1 MAHRLISFF
10 RNVAD
15 AAADI
20 LWPRIT
26 GGEDSPPG
34 IDQQPPYILP
44 ELLDSVEKMLTQRMT
59 HSENRMTTVD
69 GKLLSLF
76 RLTSLLATL
85 LVVALLAGATGLI
98 ASVQQDEGTLIWAA
112 IGLIL
117 YMVVQLIC
125 AVNSTIKGLEASGY
139 ERQSKATIMP
149 LTRETVFEYKRRQF
163 RDMIYV
169 AEQSEWRTNQKVSHM
184 KVAHRA
190 IRNTVLPLMGLIAV
204 VVTLTFLK
212 LHH

>member
-10 RNVAD
+10 RNLGN
-15 AAADI
+15 AAADM

-26 GGEDSPPG
+26 GGEESSPV

-44 ELLDSVEKMLTQRMT
+44 ELLDSVETMLTKRMT
-59 HSENRMTTVD
+59 QAENRMATVD

-85 LVVALLAGATGLI
+85 VIALLAGAAGFIPNVL
-98 ASVQQDEGTLIWAA
+98 QDERALVWAA

-139 ERQSKATIMP
+139 ASQSKATIMP
-149 LTRETVFEYKRRQF
+149 LARETVFEYKRRQF
-163 RDMIYV
+163 RDIIFV
-169 AEQSEWRTNQKVSHM
+169 AEQNEWKTNQKVSHM

-190 IRNTVLPLMGLIAV
+190 IRNTVLPLIGLIAIV
-204 VVTLTFLK
+204 ATLTFMK
-212 LHH
+212 LHQ

>member
-1 MAHRLISFF
+1 M
-10 RNVAD
+10 
-15 AAADI
+15 

-26 GGEDSPPG
+26 GDEESPPV

-44 ELLDSVEKMLTQRMT
+44 ELLDSVETMLTKRMMQA
-59 HSENRMTTVD
+59 ENRMETVD

-85 LVVALLAGATGLI
+85 VIALLAGAAGLI
-98 ASVQQDEGTLIWAA
+98 PNVLQDERALVWAA

-139 ERQSKATIMP
+139 ASQSKATIMP
-149 LTRETVFEYKRRQF
+149 LARETVFEYKRRQF
-163 RDMIYV
+163 RDIIFV
-169 AEQSEWRTNQKVSHM
+169 AEQNEWKTNQKVSHM

-190 IRNTVLPLMGLIAV
+190 IRNTVLPLIGLIAIV
-204 VVTLTFLK
+204 ATLTFMK
-212 LHH
+212 LHQ